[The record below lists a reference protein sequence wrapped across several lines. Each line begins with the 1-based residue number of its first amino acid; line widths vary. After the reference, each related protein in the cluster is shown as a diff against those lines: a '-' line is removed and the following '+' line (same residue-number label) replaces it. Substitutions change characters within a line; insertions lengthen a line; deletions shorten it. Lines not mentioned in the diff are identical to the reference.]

1 MTTKLNRD
9 AILREMLV
17 TLVKGWGPKAVYETL
32 DEVVGASLEK
42 SNSHQSPKASESEPS
57 ALHLVEDLPLGGER
71 KELLIKFARDFDA
84 GAAFPKLADIRA
96 FLASHH
102 HVPKDLRSRIQGFR
116 KMVPLLTEMS
126 EKGLAKVISR
136 SQYSGPA
143 DLEAISDAIR
153 GAGENLRGD
162 GSGGDTSSH

>member
-1 MTTKLNRD
+1 MTTKLSRD

-17 TLVKGWGPKAVYETL
+17 TLVKGWGPKAVYEAL
-32 DEVVGASLEK
+32 DEVVGNGSEKPSGPQSLK
-42 SNSHQSPKASESEPS
+42 TSEHEPTAVQLIE
-57 ALHLVEDLPLGGER
+57 ALSLVGER
-71 KELLIKFARDFDA
+71 RELLIRFAQDFDA
-84 GAAFPKLADIRA
+84 GSAFPKLGDIRA

-102 HVPKDLRSRIQGFR
+102 RVAKDLRSRGQGFR
-116 KMVPLLTEMS
+116 KMVPLLVEMS

-143 DLEAISDAIR
+143 DLEAISDAIK

-162 GSGGDTSSH
+162 RANGDTSGR